1 MQAQLAAPST
11 LEQVPPCVQT
21 NPLHGSWV
29 PHLSPLYPG
38 GQAHVA
44 VLFGPE
50 SEQVPPCWHL
60 NPSPHGSVAPAAVN
74 MMASSSVAAHAASA
88 GAPGLR
94 RLVPIMVPA
103 LRMRFTWTDEQH
115 GSRAAHVVAVFVLTF
130 WRVSDVR
137 VGSVHSCCS
146 SAKSKPLA
154 C

>member
-94 RLVPIMVPA
+94 RLVPIVVPA
-103 LRMRFTWTDEQH
+103 SWRSLLSALAVHKFVNHAHAWTGD
-115 GSRAAHVVAVFVLTF
+115 GSRQ
-130 WRVSDVR
+130 RR
-137 VGSVHSCCS
+137 S
-146 SAKSKPLA
+146 SSSE
-154 C
+154 